1 MVKNGDIRWP
11 QRLTNCVYLNLE
23 LFGIALWCINNSGAN
38 DRPRKYD
45 EGHQISR
52 SFVYRAKLF
61 ITSLFAAD
69 ILM

>member
-1 MVKNGDIRWP
+1 MIG
-11 QRLTNCVYLNLE
+11 
-23 LFGIALWCINNSGAN
+23 
-38 DRPRKYD
+38 PRKYD

-52 SFVYRAKLF
+52 FFVYRAELF